1 MTDSD
6 DGSVG
11 SSYLLG
17 VVEGFYGNPWAHEER
32 RNLFQQMKGFNMNTY
47 MYAPK
52 HDDKHRHN
60 WRSKYELD
68 ELKNLKN
75 LIETSKQNGVDFVF
89 SMAPGLDLRYSCNLD
104 LEQLLNKFMDIKDL
118 GCQSFAI
125 LFDDINEDLSPE
137 DSRNFESPAHAQA
150 SVANF
155 IFEKLGPVKHF
166 LFCPT
171 EYCGSFAKPNVGE
184 SSYLSSLGKMV
195 HPDIYLMWTG
205 PRVVSRSISVES
217 IEQIRKIFR
226 RPPVIWDNIHA
237 NDYDRRR
244 FYLGPFAG
252 RHSDLVG
259 LTAGVLTNPNCQFDF
274 NYVAMH
280 SLASWHRSFSLVRP
294 RKQSTASSGDEKTN
308 CEEEHKTH
316 GSYCPR
322 RALVNALSDWL
333 PSFTQTSPDR
343 IELEDL
349 LLLADFYYLPY
360 EYGEDA
366 HRCVKQLIY
375 CSKKIPFRG
384 SEQWSNDFNNI
395 KQLNEKI
402 ARLADRMSRC
412 AISDSPAA
420 LLLPFLIDVSNIFT
434 LAIAYIQFI
443 ADLGHLL
450 DPTLIPN
457 QLAEFNSPKENYD
470 YIDDDGSGSGPELA
484 IVHKIASILPRSE
497 LNSFILNEISTPWF
511 PGTQPRFSE
520 PSRTREN
527 AFRNS
532 ADNDMEFDDATL
544 WPSSDLLRLD
554 DAEID
559 DEQIAFSINLN
570 IHPLDHGAALVIR
583 DSSKA
588 RVHFAVRSK
597 SQIASLH
604 SMTLIMCSLVNILS
618 SLDFELIEVNL
629 GEQSEPFQ
637 TVLEK
642 MRFIHKSG
650 VFFYLL
656 K

>member
-1 MTDSD
+1 
-6 DGSVG
+6 
-11 SSYLLG
+11 
-17 VVEGFYGNPWAHEER
+17 
-32 RNLFQQMKGFNMNTY
+32 MKGFNMNTY

-60 WRSKYELD
+60 WRSKYDLD
-68 ELKNLKN
+68 ELKNLKS
-75 LIETSKQNGVDFVF
+75 LIENSKENGVDFVF
-89 SMAPGLDLRYSCNLD
+89 SMAPGLDLRYSCNID
-104 LEQLLNKFMDIKDL
+104 LEQLLNKFMDIKEL

-137 DSRNFESPAHAQA
+137 DARNFESPAHAQA

-155 IFEKLGPVKHF
+155 IFEKLGPEIKHF

-171 EYCGSFAKPNVGE
+171 EYCASFAKPNVEE
-184 SSYLSSLGKMV
+184 SEYLSSLGKML
-195 HPDIYLMWTG
+195 HPDMLVMWTG
-205 PRVVSRSISVES
+205 PRVVSRTISVES

-259 LTAGVLTNPNCQFDF
+259 LTAGVLTNPNCQYDF

-280 SLASWHRSFSLVRP
+280 SLTSWFRSFSLVRP
-294 RKQSTASSGDEKTN
+294 RKQSTASSGDEKST
-308 CEEEHKTH
+308 CEEEHKSH
-316 GSYCPR
+316 GRYCPR

-366 HRCVKQLIY
+366 FRCVQQLMF
-375 CSKKIPFRG
+375 CANKVSLRA
-384 SEQWSNDFNNI
+384 SEQWINNFNNV
-395 KQLNEKI
+395 QHLNEKI
-402 ARLADRMSRC
+402 STLADRMSRC

-420 LLLPFLIDVSNIFT
+420 MLLPFLIDVSNIFT

-443 ADLGHLL
+443 ADLGHIL
-450 DPTLIPN
+450 DPSLIPVK
-457 QLAEFNSPKENYD
+457 EFHEKESYD
-470 YIDDDGSGSGPELA
+470 YIDDDDGNGPELA
-484 IVHKIASILPRSE
+484 IVHKIASILPRNE

-511 PGTQPRFSE
+511 PGTTLRFSE

-544 WPSSDLLRLD
+544 WPSSDLQRLD
-554 DAEID
+554 DLEID
-559 DEQIAFSINLN
+559 DELISFSINLS
-570 IHPLDHGAALVIR
+570 IHPLDHGAALVLR
-583 DSSKA
+583 DNKKA
-588 RVHFAVRSK
+588 RLHFAVRSK
-597 SQIASLH
+597 TQIASLH
-604 SMTLIMCSLVNILS
+604 SMTLLICSLVNILS
-618 SLDFELIEVNL
+618 AQDYEIIEVHL
-629 GEQSEPFQ
+629 GEQTEPFQ
-637 TVLEK
+637 NVLEK
-642 MRFIHKSG
+642 MHFIKKNRA
-650 VFFYLL
+650 FFYVL